1 MATIFETFDLLNYLN
16 SQKISIKST
25 RTFLMSIKIKNVFG
39 RPEKEKHNNNKKKK
53 TSIYMYDRSTHS
65 SLSKVT
71 HIYVTVIRRQCFKFF
86 FIYNFFFLVRFEV
99 YIIYM

>member
-53 TSIYMYDRSTHS
+53 
-65 SLSKVT
+65 
-71 HIYVTVIRRQCFKFF
+71 
-86 FIYNFFFLVRFEV
+86 N
-99 YIIYM
+99 